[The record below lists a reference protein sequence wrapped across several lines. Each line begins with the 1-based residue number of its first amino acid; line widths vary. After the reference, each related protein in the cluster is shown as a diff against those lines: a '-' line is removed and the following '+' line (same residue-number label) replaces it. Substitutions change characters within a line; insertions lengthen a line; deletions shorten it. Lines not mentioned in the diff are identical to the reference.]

1 MASFSFMFYWELIN
15 FGNLQLP
22 EPFEIIEWRDF
33 IFCGACRIAG
43 LPLKAAGLRELLR
56 VLRMLPLKQ
65 HESFSLCA
73 QWSAVTPASAHCVC
87 A

>member
-1 MASFSFMFYWELIN
+1 MASFSFMFYWELI

-43 LPLKAAGLRELLR
+43 LPLKAAGE
-56 VLRMLPLKQ
+56 VLPCPPAPHPSDPPLDRCCCK
-65 HESFSLCA
+65 HVSRKRA
-73 QWSAVTPASAHCVC
+73 CVIV
-87 A
+87 ATV